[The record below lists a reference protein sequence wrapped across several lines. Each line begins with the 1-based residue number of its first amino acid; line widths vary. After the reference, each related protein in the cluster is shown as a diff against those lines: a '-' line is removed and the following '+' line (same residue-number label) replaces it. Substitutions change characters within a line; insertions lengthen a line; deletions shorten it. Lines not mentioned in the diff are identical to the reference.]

1 MTLKIVAAGIGSRE
15 IHQIL
20 AQYDSTLVEAQV
32 MSDFEGAQAV
42 QRGDVDFYFGA
53 CYSGQGGALAA
64 AIAILGY
71 SNTAMVGTPGRAADP
86 KKVSEA
92 VAQGIKAFGMT
103 HDQIA
108 QAVPLIVDALL
119 AKAST

>member
-20 AQYDSTLVEAQV
+20 EQYDSASIRSQI

-42 QRGDVDFYFGA
+42 QRGDADVYFGA

-71 SNTAMVGTPGRAADP
+71 TNTAMVGDPGRGVDSDKIA
-86 KKVSEA
+86 EA
-92 VAQGIKAFGMT
+92 VSQGIKAFGMT
-103 HDQIA
+103 HDQIE
-108 QAVPLIVDALL
+108 QAVPLLVEALL
-119 AKAST
+119 KNAS